1 MNSYI
6 CTLNSENRKLNY
18 TEMAVTQ
25 LKRKARRNR
34 AIANN
39 KVDAIKKLVLKP
51 IIKKV
56 DVEELKAQFAK

>member
-1 MNSYI
+1 
-6 CTLNSENRKLNY
+6 
-18 TEMAVTQ
+18 MAVTQ

-39 KVDAIKKLVLKP
+39 KIDAIKKLVLKP
-51 IIKKV
+51 VIKRV

>member
-1 MNSYI
+1 
-6 CTLNSENRKLNY
+6 
-18 TEMAVTQ
+18 MAVTQ